1 MKESKV
7 GIRIN
12 EFGGKRRVLMEAM
25 EEESSMDLLKVLWF
39 CAEIQYRRGCVEKPC
54 CLKRFNVG
62 DFENVIKVDHV

>member
-12 EFGGKRRVLMEAM
+12 EFGGKRRVLMETM

-39 CAEIQYRRGCVEKPC
+39 CAEI
-54 CLKRFNVG
+54 
-62 DFENVIKVDHV
+62 